1 MATFIVYLVV
11 MIRNCKIPSI
21 LDSAAQRTREGEFM
35 AIVYVGIDLA
45 KNVFA
50 VHGDEYGPLVQ
61 PKVGRDKPHERVA
74 AQRSR
79 R

>member
-1 MATFIVYLVV
+1 M
-11 MIRNCKIPSI
+11 RNCKIPSI

-50 VHGDEYGPLVQ
+50 VHGVVYGPSVQ

>member
-1 MATFIVYLVV
+1 
-11 MIRNCKIPSI
+11 
-21 LDSAAQRTREGEFM
+21 M
-35 AIVYVGIDLA
+35 AIVYVRIDLA

-74 AQRSR
+74 TQRSR

>member
-1 MATFIVYLVV
+1 
-11 MIRNCKIPSI
+11 
-21 LDSAAQRTREGEFM
+21 M

-61 PKVGRDKPHERVA
+61 PKVGRDKPHERAAA
-74 AQRSR
+74 AQQTLMLVVDHR
-79 R
+79 